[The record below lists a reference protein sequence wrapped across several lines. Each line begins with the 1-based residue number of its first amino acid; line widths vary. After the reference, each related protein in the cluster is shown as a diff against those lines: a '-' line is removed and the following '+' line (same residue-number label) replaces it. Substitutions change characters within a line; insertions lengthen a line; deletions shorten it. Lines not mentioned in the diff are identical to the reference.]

1 MKFISQNIKDLF
13 LIIPDLH
20 SDDRGVFR
28 RSFCKEIF
36 EKNGVNFNS
45 LQGNIS
51 ENFNKHTLRGFH
63 YQSSPS
69 DESKIITCVTGALF
83 NIVVDLR
90 KKSKTYGKFFK
101 IILND
106 KNCKSLFIPENFA
119 HGFYVLEEN
128 TEVVYKTTD
137 FYNSEEERSIKWD
150 DKDISIRWPLDTTP
164 SLSSKD
170 KEGTSL
176 KKAELPD

>member
-1 MKFISQNIKDLF
+1 MKFISQNINDLL

-20 SDDRGVFR
+20 RDERGVFR

-83 NIVVDLR
+83 NIVLDLR
-90 KKSKTYGKFFK
+90 KKSKTYKQWSSLEIDSNKRQSIYVPAGCANAFLTLEDNTIVHYYMNDLYNPNTYKGIRYNDPSFSFKWPCEPK
-101 IILND
+101 IISEKDLN
-106 KNCKSLFIPENFA
+106 
-119 HGFYVLEEN
+119 
-128 TEVVYKTTD
+128 
-137 FYNSEEERSIKWD
+137 
-150 DKDISIRWPLDTTP
+150 
-164 SLSSKD
+164 
-170 KEGTSL
+170 
-176 KKAELPD
+176 LPDFIDG

>member
-1 MKFISQNIKDLF
+1 MKFISQKINDLF

-20 SDDRGVFR
+20 RDERGVFR

-83 NIVVDLR
+83 NIVLDLR
-90 KKSKTYGKFFK
+90 KKSKTYKQWSSLEIDSNKRQSIYVPAGCANAFLTLEDNTIVHYYMNDLYNPNTYKGIRYNDPLFSFKWPCEPK
-101 IILND
+101 IISEKDLN
-106 KNCKSLFIPENFA
+106 
-119 HGFYVLEEN
+119 
-128 TEVVYKTTD
+128 
-137 FYNSEEERSIKWD
+137 
-150 DKDISIRWPLDTTP
+150 
-164 SLSSKD
+164 
-170 KEGTSL
+170 
-176 KKAELPD
+176 LPDFIDG

>member
-1 MKFISQNIKDLF
+1 MKFITQKINDLF

-20 SDDRGVFR
+20 RDERGVFR

-83 NIVVDLR
+83 NIVLDLR
-90 KKSKTYGKFFK
+90 KKSKTYKQWSSLEIDSNKRQSIYVPAGCANAFLTLEDNTIVHYYMNDLYNPNTYKGIRYNDPSFSFKWPYEPK
-101 IILND
+101 IISEKDLN
-106 KNCKSLFIPENFA
+106 
-119 HGFYVLEEN
+119 
-128 TEVVYKTTD
+128 
-137 FYNSEEERSIKWD
+137 
-150 DKDISIRWPLDTTP
+150 
-164 SLSSKD
+164 
-170 KEGTSL
+170 
-176 KKAELPD
+176 LPDFIDE